1 MKPEPNET
9 DLGPTTSPRSSGPS
23 STPISSASPRELHPL
38 EQLAMRPG
46 PMTGEAGLDLSTC
59 VMVPSGD
66 ELAVRSLIADGDA
79 KDRAEAREMIRTAF
93 GGA

>member
-1 MKPEPNET
+1 
-9 DLGPTTSPRSSGPS
+9 
-23 STPISSASPRELHPL
+23 
-38 EQLAMRPG
+38 MRPG

-66 ELAVRSLIADGDA
+66 ELAVRSLIANGKA